1 MSQTTTTN
9 HETKLKEVYNTFDSL
24 IKRGLKVGLFQDTA
38 QVIVCH
44 NSLDAIR
51 QIINE
56 QSKQQ
61 GGSNYMD
68 SGKILATTG
77 KDSETIQAKRKGRKQ
92 RLADAA
98 KASSGQSGS
107 GQPGAEIVDPVNQLP
122 LID

>member
-9 HETKLKEVYNTFDSL
+9 HETRLKEVYATFDAL

-38 QVIVCH
+38 QVILCH

-51 QIINE
+51 QIIDE

-68 SGKILATTG
+68 SGKVPSTAGANSKTVPKERQTR
-77 KDSETIQAKRKGRKQ
+77 KR
-92 RLADAA
+92 AAA
-98 KASSGQSGS
+98 KADTGQH
-107 GQPGAEIVDPVNQLP
+107 
-122 LID
+122 